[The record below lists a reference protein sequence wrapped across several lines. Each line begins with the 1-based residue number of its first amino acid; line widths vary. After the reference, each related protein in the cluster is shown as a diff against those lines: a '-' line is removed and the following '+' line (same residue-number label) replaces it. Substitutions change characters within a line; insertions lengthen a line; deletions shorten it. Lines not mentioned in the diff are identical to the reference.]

1 MKRLRKINIREQRD
15 TYLVVFN
22 GFQVTRHIQAGQS
35 HQFCS
40 QIEAD
45 VQYSSDAV
53 RVEEWQQ
60 ANVDFLVLVLNLTF
74 NFFFVILIVMPID

>member
-1 MKRLRKINIREQRD
+1 
-15 TYLVVFN
+15 V
-22 GFQVTRHIQAGQS
+22 GQS

-53 RVEEWQQ
+53 RVEEWQ
-60 ANVDFLVLVLNLTF
+60 
-74 NFFFVILIVMPID
+74 